1 MINRMIVEREIMEL
15 KKKEEE
21 AKKRE
26 ELIKQLKTQMDII
39 MQFRNK
45 FSTIPHEVQML
56 IDEAHQIM
64 KKLGISSMDEL

>member
-45 FSTIPHEVQML
+45 FSTIPH
-56 IDEAHQIM
+56 
-64 KKLGISSMDEL
+64 